1 MSDSSA
7 MDTSSPATVT
17 PGQAANK
24 ALVDE
29 FTRWRSGDDDVA
41 ASNLDKRSK
50 IKLVKVRF
58 DKGQKRWNS

>member
-17 PGQAANK
+17 PGQAANT

-58 DKGQKRWNS
+58 DKGEKRWNS